1 VLLDGGYEGRHKGF
15 SGKTSGEFSGE
26 VAQTAGRHYEV
37 DFVIQ
42 IGPRLLPI
50 EVKYREN
57 IESEDFRGL
66 GAFMRTFG
74 AKDGILVTKHDAGQ
88 KSLAEGTI
96 YLVPAS
102 VFLLSNGDLL

>member
-1 VLLDGGYEGRHKGF
+1 
-15 SGKTSGEFSGE
+15 
-26 VAQTAGRHYEV
+26 
-37 DFVIQ
+37 
-42 IGPRLLPI
+42 LLPI

-57 IESEDFRGL
+57 IENEDFRGL
-66 GAFMRTFG
+66 GVFMKTFG

-88 KSLAEGTI
+88 KSLAEGTV